1 MTTIR
6 VAITGLLEVNVEA
19 WVAEYDNHGYDGTT
33 PDDVAA
39 AVGDMFNLTD
49 QVPRWARDAVTVIED
64 RSRLVL
70 AVPADRRPGTA
81 DATGVGSALS

>member
-19 WVAEYDNHGYDGTT
+19 WVAEYDNHGDDGTT
-33 PDDVAA
+33 PEDVAA
-39 AVGDMFNLTD
+39 AVGAMFNVTD
-49 QVPRWARDAVTVIED
+49 QVPRWARDAVTVIEEH
-64 RSRLVL
+64 SSYV

>member
-6 VAITGLLEVNVEA
+6 VAITALLEVNVEA

-39 AVGDMFNLTD
+39 AVGDMFNVTD
-49 QVPRWARDAVTVIED
+49 QVPRWARDAIQVIED
-64 RSRLVL
+64 HSTYIGVISPDRSSLRK
-70 AVPADRRPGTA
+70 AQ
-81 DATGVGSALS
+81 S